1 MTGDIKD
8 PAAQAEQIIKPDRQF
23 LLPPNSRA
31 NSFCI
36 FGFNALNWQL
46 SRERAKRG
54 WGTPHIHWGTHTG
67 TCTGA
72 NTPSHPLD
80 PRPAPDPPHQRNYQL
95 EFD

>member
-46 SRERAKRG
+46 SREQAKEG
-54 WGTPHIHWGTHTG
+54 VGSPPHTPAHTPAL
-67 TCTGA
+67 TQAPLHTLRP
-72 NTPSHPLD
+72 TPS
-80 PRPAPDPPHQRNYQL
+80 PDPPHWQNYQL